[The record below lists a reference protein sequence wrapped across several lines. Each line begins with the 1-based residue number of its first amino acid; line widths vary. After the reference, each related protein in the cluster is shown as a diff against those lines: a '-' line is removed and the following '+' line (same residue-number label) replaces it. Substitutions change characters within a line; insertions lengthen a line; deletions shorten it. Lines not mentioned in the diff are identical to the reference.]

1 MGKALG
7 KHIIN
12 LYSSGISRLVKIRD
26 VEKFQQDIEND
37 LVIKDQMPPPPAP
50 LPTWCTCF
58 ISDHLKTQEMCDKAV
73 THNRS
78 MLDYIP
84 DKFKTQEMY
93 IKVVEGDPFQLR
105 HFYDEFKTR
114 NV

>member
-1 MGKALG
+1 
-7 KHIIN
+7 
-12 LYSSGISRLVKIRD
+12 
-26 VEKFQQDIEND
+26 
-37 LVIKDQMPPPPAP
+37 
-50 LPTWCTCF
+50 
-58 ISDHLKTQEMCDKAV
+58 MCDKAV

>member
-1 MGKALG
+1 MFNKN
-7 KHIIN
+7 IFW
-12 LYSSGISRLVKIRD
+12 YVIRD
-26 VEKFQQDIEND
+26 MCYKKI
-37 LVIKDQMPPPPAP
+37 

-93 IKVVEGDPFQLR
+93 IKVVEGDPFLLR
-105 HFYDEFKTR
+105 HFYDEFETR